1 MKLLLIILFSFFSFF
16 KVNSAEFT
24 FEVYGI
30 EKTENFITSKNQVF
44 TYWTYTNDGVFTSN
58 ISIIGNSKC
67 SGFGNVI
74 NKNLTVDV
82 LCENKSEDY
91 VFYAKYTNSNLNF
104 ENSNILKFEIVDGT
118 GPFKELI
125 GQKCKA
131 AYVPVK
137 ESKYLFKGKCDIP
150 TSNFDRMINYKKPE

>member
-1 MKLLLIILFSFFSFF
+1 MKLFLISLFLLLSSF

-30 EKTENFITSKNQVF
+30 EKTENFISSQNQGF
-44 TYWTYTNDGVFTSN
+44 SYWTYTNDGVFTSN
-58 ISIIGNSKC
+58 ISIVGNSKC

-82 LCENKSEDY
+82 LCENKSEDH

-104 ENSNILKFEIVDGT
+104 EDSNILSFEIVDGT
-118 GPFKELI
+118 GPFKELV
-125 GQKCKA
+125 GQKCKS

-137 ESKYLFKGKCDIP
+137 ESKYMFKGKCDIP
-150 TSNFDRMINYKKPE
+150 TSNFERMINYKKTD

>member
-1 MKLLLIILFSFFSFF
+1 MKLFFISLLFFLSFF

-30 EKTENFITSKNQVF
+30 EKTENFITSKNQDF
-44 TYWTYTNDGVFTSN
+44 SYWTYTNDGVFTSN

-104 ENSNILKFEIVDGT
+104 ADSNILSFEIVDAT
-118 GPFKELI
+118 GPFKELVV
-125 GQKCKA
+125 QKCNS

-137 ESKYLFKGKCDIP
+137 ENKYLFKRKCDIP
-150 TSNFDRMINYKKPE
+150 TSNFGRMMNYKKPQ

>member
-1 MKLLLIILFSFFSFF
+1 MKFILMFTLVFLNVL
-16 KVNSAEFT
+16 KLNSAEFT
-24 FEVYGI
+24 FEVYGL
-30 EKTENFITSKNQVF
+30 EKTENIITSKNQGF
-44 TYWTYTNDGVFTSN
+44 SYWTYTNDGVFTSN

-104 ENSNILKFEIVDGT
+104 ADSNILSFEIVDAT
-118 GPFKELI
+118 GPFKELV
-125 GQKCKA
+125 GQKCKS

-137 ESKYLFKGKCDIP
+137 ENKYLFKGKCDIP
-150 TSNFDRMINYKKPE
+150 TSNFERMMNYKKTQ